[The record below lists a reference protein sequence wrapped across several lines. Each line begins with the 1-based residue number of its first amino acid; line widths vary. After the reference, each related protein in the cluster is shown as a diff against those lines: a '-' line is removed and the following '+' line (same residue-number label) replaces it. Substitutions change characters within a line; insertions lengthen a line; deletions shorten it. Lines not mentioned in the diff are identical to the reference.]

1 MNNDTIIK
9 IYDDNFNE
17 TQITD
22 IEGLEKYL
30 QEQLQYDSF
39 SVSNNEITNDIKLDY
54 INLNEY
60 TLPNLTIREHNCSS
74 IGKYGLIMLNY
85 LKTNKNATYQILL
98 MKDELTDF
106 LNYLDNEI
114 TNKVNDLIKELAEKE
129 NVNEELKDKD
139 QMKWVGLMN
148 NIKNRAEEIVLRE
161 YIEV

>member
-1 MNNDTIIK
+1 MNNTIIK

-30 QEQLQYDSF
+30 REQLQDDSF
-39 SVSNNEITNDIKLDY
+39 SVSNNEINDDIKLDY
-54 INLNEY
+54 INLNNY
-60 TLPNLTIREHNCSS
+60 TLPNLTIKEHNCSR

-106 LNYLDNEI
+106 LTYIDNEI
-114 TNKVNDLIKELAEKE
+114 TNKVNNLIKELAEKE

>member
-1 MNNDTIIK
+1 MNNTIIK

-17 TQITD
+17 TKITD

-30 QEQLQYDSF
+30 QEQLQDNSF
-39 SVSNNEITNDIKLDY
+39 SVSNNEITDDVKLDY
-54 INLNEY
+54 INLNNY
-60 TLPNLTIREHNCSS
+60 TLPNLTIREHNCSN
-74 IGKYGLIMLNY
+74 IGKYGLMILNY

-98 MKDELTDF
+98 MKDELNKYLTDI
-106 LNYLDNEI
+106 DTEI
-114 TNKVNDLIKELAEKE
+114 TNKVNNLIKELAEKE